1 MDTEQAHVI
10 AQAFD
15 PNRLNADF
23 YENPYDIYAALRTFE
38 PMHRCPD
45 GSYFHSR
52 FADLDQLYR
61 DRSRFSS
68 DKKAVFGRK
77 FDLGSPLY
85 QHHTPRRVLNDHPY
99 HTRVRR
105 QIARAR
111 R

>member
-45 GSYFHSR
+45 GS
-52 FADLDQLYR
+52 
-61 DRSRFSS
+61 
-68 DKKAVFGRK
+68 
-77 FDLGSPLY
+77 
-85 QHHTPRRVLNDHPY
+85 
-99 HTRVRR
+99 
-105 QIARAR
+105 
-111 R
+111 